1 MNIRL
6 AIREDFEDIWPIF
19 SEIASAGE
27 TYAFPRDISK
37 DEAVKVWLDS
47 PRESY
52 VVEEDGKILGSYFI
66 KTNQA
71 GPGDHVCNCGY
82 MVSSSARGRG
92 LATLMCEHSQKQ
104 ALKLGYKAM
113 QFNFVASG
121 NEGAIKLWKKLGF
134 ETVGI
139 LPGAF
144 KHPTMGYV
152 DALVMYKWLET

>member
-1 MNIRL
+1 VNIRL